1 MVAWPAEPIDN
12 DEPSVLI
19 TDDSQSWRSVVEE
32 VLARSG
38 FRTRQAACG
47 EEAIELVRTEW
58 IDIVLIDFHMP
69 RLDGI
74 SATSRIRAVDPSA
87 RVIVICGPCSHEQSR
102 EALAAGAA
110 ACIRRPLDRHRFAE
124 QVNAGLRDIG

>member
-1 MVAWPAEPIDN
+1 M
-12 DEPSVLI
+12 LI
-19 TDDSQSWRSVVEE
+19 VDDSPLMRAELSALLSTGGFEIAGTAVDGLEGVRRYAELEPDLVVMD
-32 VLARSG
+32 V
-38 FRTRQAACG
+38 T
-47 EEAIELVRTEW
+47 
-58 IDIVLIDFHMP
+58 MP